1 LRASSLS
8 NPKVLDLLNHY
19 FVCVNVA
26 NQEYATST
34 TIPPEEKAEKTRIY
48 HDALKAKLPAGTV
61 CVYLLGPDAR
71 LLDSL
76 IVSDAAKPE
85 RLLDLL
91 QRTVDR
97 LKLSPGE
104 PVVKAE
110 PQSHSP
116 PCEPG
121 ALVLHLTARYLQRQG
136 DDYVRLHPVL
146 GTERSG
152 QWAHLPSEN
161 WVVLARDEWRK
172 LLPAGDVR
180 PGTSWDLDRDVTAR
194 LLTHFYPP
202 TENTDVRKNRFDEQ
216 ALKGT
221 VLSVKDGVAVA
232 RVEGRLKMKHSFYH
246 RDTDEFV
253 EADLVGVLEFEPVP
267 GTVRSFR
274 LVSDRASYGPAG
286 HRQPFGVAVRSEQ

>member
-8 NPKVLDLLNHY
+8 NPKIIDLLNHC

-26 NQEYATST
+26 NLEYATSS

-91 QRTVDR
+91 ERTVEQ
-97 LKLSPGE
+97 LKLAPGE
-104 PVVKAE
+104 PLVKPA
-110 PQSHSP
+110 PQSHTP
-116 PCEPG
+116 PCDPG

-136 DDYVRLHPVL
+136 DDFVRLHPVL
-146 GTERSG
+146 GTARSG

-161 WVVLARDEWRK
+161 WVVLARDEWRQ
-172 LLPAGDVR
+172 LLPASDVR
-180 PGTSWDLDRDVTAR
+180 AGMSWEMDRDVTAR

-202 TENTDVRKNRFDEQ
+202 TENTDVGKNRFEEQ
-216 ALKGT
+216 ALKAT
-221 VLSVKDGVAVA
+221 VLAVRDGVAVA

-246 RDTDEFV
+246 RDTAEFV
-253 EADLVGVLEFEPVP
+253 ETDVVGIVEFEP
-267 GTVRSFR
+267 GRQKVRSLR
-274 LVSDRASYGPAG
+274 LVTDRASYGAAE
-286 HRQPFGVAVRSEQ
+286 HRQPFGVAVRSEP